1 MNLVR
6 DESALAARFQAAQA
20 IAREAGQL
28 ALRHRAAP
36 ETLDITLKGP
46 QDFVTEA
53 DRAVERLI
61 TERLR
66 AAFPGDA
73 ILGEEYGVSGS
84 LKEAQVIWA
93 IDPIDGTANFAADRP
108 DWCVSIGALVTGHPT
123 IGVIHQPV
131 IDHLYAAR
139 AGQGATR
146 NGVALAVRNCAAL
159 ADSTVCFEYSVGTDI
174 DLYLALLEPHLR
186 AGGEYRRNGSAA
198 VSLAQIAAGVLDG
211 FVELHLNLYDVLA
224 GIVLV
229 REAGGWTNDFVRL
242 DALDTPQ
249 LMIAAVPGI
258 RDQLLETC
266 GLHA

>member
-1 MNLVR
+1 MR
-6 DESALAARFQAAQA
+6 DEFALAARFQAAQA
-20 IAREAGQL
+20 IAREAGEL
-28 ALRHRAAP
+28 ALRYRAAP
-36 ETLDITLKGP
+36 DTLDIALKGP

-53 DRAVERLI
+53 DRALERLI
-61 TERLR
+61 AERLR
-66 AAFPGDA
+66 ASFPGDA
-73 ILGEEYGVSGS
+73 ILGEEYGASRP
-84 LKEAQVIWA
+84 LNEASVIWA
-93 IDPIDGTANFAADRP
+93 VDPIDGTANFAAGRP
-108 DWCVSIGALVTGHPT
+108 DWCVSVGALVGGSPT

-131 IDHLYAAR
+131 IGDLYAAR

-146 NGVALAVRNCAAL
+146 NGAPIAVSNCRSLAE
-159 ADSTVCFEYSVGTDI
+159 STVCFEYSVGTDI
-174 DLYLALLEPHLR
+174 DAYLALLEPHLR

-242 DALDTPQ
+242 DALQEPH
-249 LMIAAVPGI
+249 LMIAAAPGI
-258 RDQLLETC
+258 RDDLLQTC